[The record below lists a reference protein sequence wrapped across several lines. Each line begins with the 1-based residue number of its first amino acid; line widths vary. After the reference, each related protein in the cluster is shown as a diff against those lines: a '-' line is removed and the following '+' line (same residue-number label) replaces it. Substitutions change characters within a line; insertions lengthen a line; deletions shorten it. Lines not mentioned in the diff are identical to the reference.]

1 MTSTET
7 SPSGVAE
14 PPERPRDASLDHLL
28 SPLAIGGLT
37 VRNRVFSSAHGTGFS
52 HGGINDRLI
61 AYHLERARGGVG
73 LIVLEATSV
82 DPAAAVGVSASLTG
96 LQNIDDSIVP
106 DYRRISAALHA
117 EGTAVFALLSHS
129 GRNTVMGVD
138 GQPPLAPSPI
148 PMDRTRDVP
157 HELERDE
164 IAGIVRAFAAAARR
178 VRDGGLDGVELS
190 FAHGNLVQEFLSPHS
205 NRRTDEYGGAE
216 ENRLRMAR
224 EVLEAT
230 RAAVGPDFPLGIRFS
245 LDEVV
250 DEGYRAEDG
259 LRWLKLMVEW
269 GRLDFV
275 DITAGTNSSMRSR
288 AHHYPT
294 ITVEPGVLVPL
305 ARMAKA
311 ELDIPVFCVG
321 KIFDPWTADEIVR
334 TGGAD
339 MVAMTRAQIAEP
351 ELVNKARDGL
361 AAEIRTC
368 IYCNEGCFS
377 RQQRVGPITCV
388 YNPRVGRESDWAP
401 LSAAPSSARKR
412 VVVVGGG
419 PAGMEAARVA
429 AKKGH
434 DVTLFESGGDL
445 GGQLR
450 LIERTPHRGE
460 YGTILRWY
468 RSRLDAHGVDVRL
481 GVAAD
486 AAAVRALRPDA
497 VIVATGSSDVPP
509 DLPGADLPHVFTG
522 RQAIE
527 GTALGERIVLGERV
541 VLGDWDGRWG
551 GLSVAE
557 FLADRGHAVTLV
569 TPAPFPG
576 VDGDLMTWHKFYE
589 RLLQKGV
596 VMHALESVVAV
607 EDAGAVVERL
617 DRERRLLEADAVVLC
632 SKGEADRSVWRELR
646 EHVGTVVAVG
656 DCWAPRQLEQ
666 AIFEGAKAARQ
677 L

>member
-7 SPSGVAE
+7 SPTGVGAAPR
-14 PPERPRDASLDHLL
+14 PPAGRSLDHLL
-28 SPLAIGGLT
+28 SPFTIGGVT

-61 AYHLERARGGVG
+61 AYHRERARGGVG

-96 LQNIDDSIVP
+96 LRNIDDSIVP
-106 DYRRISAALHA
+106 DYRRIATALHA

-138 GQPPLAPSPI
+138 GEPPLAPSPI

-157 HELERDE
+157 HELEHDE
-164 IAGIVRAFAAAARR
+164 IARIVRAFADAARR
-178 VRDGGLDGVELS
+178 VKDGGLDGVELS

-205 NRRTDEYGGAE
+205 NHRTDEYGGSE

-230 RAAVGPDFPLGIRFS
+230 RAAVGPGFPLGIRFS
-245 LDEVV
+245 LDEIV
-250 DEGYRAEDG
+250 DDGYRAEDG
-259 LRWLKLMVEW
+259 MRWLKLMVEW

-275 DITAGTNSSMRSR
+275 DITAGTNSSLRSR

-294 ITVEPGVLVPL
+294 ITVPPGVLVPL

-351 ELVNKARDGL
+351 ELVNKARDGR
-361 AAEIRTC
+361 ADEIRTC

-401 LSAAPSSARKR
+401 LADVPAPARKR

-434 DVTLFESGGDL
+434 DVTLFERAAEL

-450 LIERTPHRGE
+450 LIERTPHRDG

-468 RSRLDAHGVDVRL
+468 RRRLDAHGVDIRL
-481 GVAAD
+481 GTAVDAD
-486 AAAVRALRPDA
+486 AVRAMSPDA
-497 VIVATGSSDVPP
+497 VIVATGAGDVPP
-509 DLPGADLPHVFTG
+509 DLPGADSPHVFTG
-522 RQAIE
+522 RQVIE
-527 GTALGERIVLGERV
+527 GAALGERV

-596 VMHALESVVAV
+596 VMHALENVVAV
-607 EDAGAVVERL
+607 EAAGAVVERL
-617 DRERRLLEADAVVLC
+617 DRERRLVEADAVVLC
-632 SKGEADRSVWRELR
+632 SKGQADRRVWRELR
-646 EHVGTVVAVG
+646 DHVETVVAVG

-666 AIFEGAKAARQ
+666 AIFEGAKAARD